1 MMVFSCV
8 ATILLIGALFY
19 HRVNLRLASLLVL
32 LWTAAWAMAGVW
44 TPWLLVPLAIILL
57 PFNVL
62 PLRQALFSRPML
74 KTFQKVM
81 PSMSRTEKEAI
92 DAGTTWW
99 EGDLFRGRPDWNK
112 LHDYPQPRL
121 TPEEQAFLDG
131 PVEEACRLANDFQI
145 THEMADLPP
154 ELWAYLKEQR
164 FFAMIIKKEYGGLEF
179 SAYAQARVLQKL
191 AGVSGILAITVGV
204 PNSLGPGEL
213 LQHYG
218 TDEQKD
224 YYLPRLASGLEIP
237 CFALTSP
244 EAGSDA
250 GAIPDVGVVCR
261 GEWQGQQVLGM
272 RLTWNKRY
280 ITLAPVA
287 TVLGLAFKLSDP
299 DHLLGE
305 KEELGITC
313 ALIPTQ
319 TPGVEIGKRHFPL
332 NVPFQNGPTRG
343 DAIFVPIDYI
353 IGGPA
358 MAGQGWRM
366 LVECLSVGRGITLPS
381 NSTGSLKSIALAIG
395 AYAHIR
401 RQFRLPIGKMEGIE
415 EPLARIAGNAYVMDA
430 AASLITS
437 GIMLGEKPAVLSAI
451 VKYHCTH
458 RGQRAIM
465 DAMDIAGGKGIML
478 GKSNF
483 LARAYQGA
491 PIAITVEGANI
502 LTRSMIIFGQGAIR
516 CHPYILAEM
525 AAAQDHNLHA
535 FDKALFHHVGHVA
548 SNNLR
553 SLWLGLTAGRT
564 SKTPTRDAT
573 RRYYQHLNR
582 LSANLALLSDI
593 SMSVLGGSLKRRE
606 RISAR
611 LGDVLSQL
619 YLASATLKRYEDEGR
634 NEADL
639 PLVHW
644 GVQDALNQ
652 AETAIEDLLRNFP
665 NRLVAGLLQ
674 VVVFPLGRRCRAPS
688 DRLDHQ
694 LARIL
699 QVPSATRTRLGRGQ
713 YLTPGENNPAGQLE
727 EALTDVIAAEA
738 IHDRLN
744 KKAQKPLSFTRLDKL
759 AQKGLVEKWLTEE
772 EAAVLTRAEAS
783 RLRSINV
790 DEFEADALAT
800 QPVKQQ
806 DDPLHKD
813 RTEKSQPQA
822 ETERKTEA
830 A

>member
-1 MMVFSCV
+1 MMVVSIL
-8 ATILLIGALFY
+8 ATVLLTGALFY
-19 HRVNLRLASLLVL
+19 HRISLLLSSVILL
-32 LWTAAWAMAGVW
+32 LWTAAMAVVHLW

-57 PFNVL
+57 PLNL
-62 PLRQALFSRPML
+62 TSLRRSLFSKPML
-74 KTFQKVM
+74 HRFQQVM
-81 PSMSRTEKEAI
+81 PPMSRTEKEAI

-99 EGDLFRGRPDWNK
+99 EGDLFQGKPDWQK
-112 LHDYPQPRL
+112 LHNYPQPRL

-145 THEMADLPP
+145 THELADMPP
-154 ELWAYLKEQR
+154 ELWAHLKAHR

-218 TDEQKD
+218 TEKQKD
-224 YYLPRLASGLEIP
+224 HYLPRLARGDEIP

-250 GAIPDVGVVCR
+250 GAIPDTGVVCM

-280 ITLAPVA
+280 ITLAPIA

-299 DHLLGE
+299 DHLLGD
-305 KEELGITC
+305 KDELGITC
-313 ALIPTQ
+313 ALIPTS
-319 TPGVEIGKRHFPL
+319 TPGVEIGHRHFPL

-343 DAIFVPIDYI
+343 KDIFVPIDFI
-353 IGGPA
+353 IGGPE

-381 NSTGSLKSIALAIG
+381 NSTGSLKSVALATG

-401 RQFRLPIGKMEGIE
+401 RQFKLSIGKMEGIE

-430 AASLITS
+430 AATLITT
-437 GIMLGEKPAVLSAI
+437 GIMQGEKPAVLSAI

-458 RGQRAIM
+458 RAQQSII

-478 GKSNF
+478 GDSNF

-516 CHPYILAEM
+516 CHPYVLQEM
-525 AAAQDHNLHA
+525 AAAASNDVA
-535 FDKALFHHVGHVA
+535 GFDKALFSHIGHVG
-548 SNNLR
+548 SNAMR
-553 SLWLGLTAGRT
+553 SLWLGLLGGRT
-564 SKTPTRDAT
+564 SAAPTRDAT

-582 LSANLALLSDI
+582 ISANLALLSDV
-593 SMSVLGGSLKRRE
+593 SMAVLGGSLKRRE
-606 RISAR
+606 RMSAR

-634 NEADL
+634 HEADL

-644 GVQDALNQ
+644 GVQDALHK
-652 AETAIEDLLRNFP
+652 AEKAMDDLLSNFP
-665 NRLVAGLLQ
+665 NRLVAGVMRL
-674 VVVFPLGRRCRAPS
+674 VVFAGGQHCPAPS
-688 DRLDHQ
+688 DRLDHK
-694 LARIL
+694 LAKML

-713 YLTPGENNPAGQLE
+713 YLAPSEHNPAGQLE
-727 EALTDVIAAEA
+727 QALQDVMAAEV
-738 IHDRLN
+738 IHDRLCKQQN
-744 KKAQKPLSFTRLDKL
+744 KHLSFTRLDAL
-759 AQKGLVEKWLTEE
+759 AKQALEQGWIDQK
-772 EAAVLTRAEAS
+772 EAEVLKRAEES

-790 DEFEADALAT
+790 DEFEPDALAV
-800 QPVKQQ
+800 PVRQ
-806 DDPLHKD
+806 DVTKPA
-813 RTEKSQPQA
+813 RPS
-822 ETERKTEA
+822 EA